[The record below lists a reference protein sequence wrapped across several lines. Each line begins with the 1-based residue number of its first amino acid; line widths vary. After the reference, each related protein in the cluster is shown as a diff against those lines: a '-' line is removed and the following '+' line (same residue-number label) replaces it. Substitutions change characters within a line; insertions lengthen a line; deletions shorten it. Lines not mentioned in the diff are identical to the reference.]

1 MLIVEVKF
9 GFNIMFLHKDIVDE
23 AEPSFKIFLYV
34 SHSHSEFIL
43 MNHIIEVV
51 QSNIFTVQ
59 CYAERDIDITSHL
72 SVCLSVCPIFVC
84 PSMTLRF
91 CDRLEY
97 FKNNFAVS

>member
-34 SHSHSEFIL
+34 NHSHSEFIL

-51 QSNIFTVQ
+51 QSYIFTAQ
-59 CYAERDIDITSHL
+59 CYTERGIDITSHL
-72 SVCLSVCPIFVC
+72 SVCLSVQYLSVNP
-84 PSMTLRF
+84 
-91 CDRLEY
+91 
-97 FKNNFAVS
+97 